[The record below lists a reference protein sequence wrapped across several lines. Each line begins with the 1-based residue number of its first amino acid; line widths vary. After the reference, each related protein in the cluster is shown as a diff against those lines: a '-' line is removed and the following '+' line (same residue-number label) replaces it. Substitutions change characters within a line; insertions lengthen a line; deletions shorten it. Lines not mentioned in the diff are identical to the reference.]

1 MKIKKHPKRASVT
14 HPDIEAV
21 ITRINAC
28 PDSELAALIRHEVP
42 PNSPWRYPRGD
53 LHCWVT
59 VLDRFDSLLAS
70 LLETYTIDK
79 PDATA
84 VQSKRFTKEDKD
96 VILEILR
103 FERIL
108 LDNSTSRKIYAS
120 YDRLQSFLFTQDL
133 QVLHATILL
142 ILRPSQQ
149 YGSHTPF
156 ELSNNKIV
164 RQRLLK
170 LVMSGGG
177 WGKLKELGY
186 DMVKLA
192 KMAEKENA
200 TGSGKEVS
208 MAAGDHDL
216 DLPAAFYELSAQ
228 FYRPSTTDTTSGN
241 PISSAVEPG
250 TATPVS
256 TELERPTQE
265 LRIQPSPL
273 GQQPPVGDDIAAVTD
288 DVELV
293 QEQQHEFETPSRPS
307 AASHLLRR
315 ADPSVVDTPIT
326 PFTPFGKTSTAPTA
340 VPQSSLGSS
349 SVTSFSRAYT
359 NSDGLTVLY
368 VPSSSIVPL
377 VRNGGKDAIGVLG
390 DLLENHS
397 ELRGVA
403 AEEKEKDDKEVK
415 GDKKDQEEGVEAE
428 KMVDTA
434 TSNTALTSNTSSQ
447 PSISKKPG
455 ASKYAAINNALRE
468 EQYDI
473 LCRLRIMLMM
483 DIKDGEMDH
492 KVKEDVLC
500 MLEIRLAALATYLYL
515 TPEEKAQTELF
526 LYEPNMVAQLADI
539 VNPNSHVSD
548 RIIAPAFMALD
559 ACAHYRYKITE
570 VMSALNA
577 NVAHGILM
585 NCYREVV
592 RRLATEQGAP
602 HELVDSLL
610 TFVAYLAS
618 SSGYGNML
626 VGAGIVPLIIDL
638 VKVTHPARGGY
649 VARAI
654 GLIDNMMYTSNNA
667 FNIFCNASGLQTLNH
682 RITVEVD
689 RLIQGEYSQ
698 FISTESDLLRRTTPL
713 KLMLRSIHRLMQAS
727 GTVDALRSLIDSE
740 LPRSLL
746 KIFNNVDKMGSSVF
760 ALAIHVTAAF
770 VHNEPTSLSILQ
782 EMKLPDALYD
792 AVKHNRHASFEI
804 LSALPNAIGAF
815 CLNQTG
821 MDLTVNRREVLGQ
834 LIHNCADPAYRD
846 ILRERDNASFLGTS
860 LDELAR
866 HHPPLKPILLD
877 ALGTLLKDL
886 VSQGQTAAVFNQW
899 EPSKYRLLTVEDDKK
914 KPDEKKDVKD
924 TSEAIVA
931 DAQDA
936 NDTRVHP
943 QVEVNGGT
951 SYTFNTSDY
960 KATKKE
966 ENQIEITVDIVAQ
979 LMQGLFH
986 NTQFGKDFL
995 AQDGLKLVLDIYG
1008 SPSLR
1013 NSFATSAIADRLH
1026 IVLRSLAEASLSKVL
1041 NGIIERIR
1049 SVMGTCRE
1057 LWDSDMQKS
1066 YLSPLIPAL
1075 REFSQVAVL
1084 VIQSADIAEEKNT
1097 EFRRLVHLNN
1107 LLSALCNLYIT
1118 VGFAHGKIAASFL
1131 QALGASSGS
1140 TFLQDLGRLH
1150 RACIWENILLKM
1162 KMANLKMKDEPNK
1175 KVVEQ
1180 SSSLGGV
1187 HSPALER
1194 SELAAAMPGASEGS
1208 QEASKSEASV
1218 EQEPNFNTVKSI
1230 AHSIPAM
1237 MTPFFQGV
1245 IKMLLF
1251 RRAEASHKLQA
1262 TPTAD
1267 TLARMMKDYLESLPK
1282 HDEEDFL
1289 LSVYSSSMVSLVH
1302 IFLFDERTTQG
1313 SLQTMLLVAF
1323 HKAGGM
1329 TLINRLVTEYAQEV
1343 ERLTAL
1349 EKAAS
1354 SPDSMQEDEETRRRR
1369 RFKLLHCYQRFQNIM
1384 NLIKS
1389 LIANKTVLESSQ
1401 TAMMTT
1407 KDKEATDPDYFMPQD
1422 LLVSL
1427 RLSVFDSIESVWQSD
1442 WLLQAPLPI
1451 TRSAVQAILSLLESV
1466 PEPTPVAASGRD
1478 TPHPFSRLVDLN
1490 SILGGIGNA
1499 SSVRSAPVVP
1509 AARRSPTV
1517 NEGFVETLTEMGFTR
1532 HAATVAL
1539 TRLNN
1544 NLPAAT
1550 EYLLTHAHLIVEP
1563 EPEPAGEAPPALV
1576 ATEASAST
1584 SEGPVNVASEIGNAD
1599 GTSSSATEGV
1609 SGESA
1614 SEPEAKPVDAKEK
1627 DADMNSSSDSGN
1639 DLQRKR
1645 DEIAEARKLFQ
1656 DKRVHTYATLPT
1668 RAIRL
1673 VDVHDSLIFDFRN
1686 AFLETAEG
1694 VEAISKS
1701 LEEFG
1706 PGILPHNE
1714 QGELA
1719 LTARLRLLAVVAHQ
1733 PTFGQKIDEPKR
1745 QALLDKLLVLPVR
1758 KEDGKRTRWL
1768 SGLLLGAESLFF
1780 WGESIKESKI
1790 EDAPLT
1796 TIIKGPLYLEAR
1808 RRLFDVSM
1816 DILHDNDLNIDEI
1829 IAILRSLVVLTRDR
1843 DLAQAFLQS
1852 EHSLQDLFRLFNI
1865 SQQDGKYMQSC
1876 ASLIA
1881 MIMRHLVEDE
1891 QILRKSMQREIRTW
1905 FQKQRGNHASVQH
1918 YISNLRAA
1926 VLRDPDVFVQATSA
1940 ECILSGTEP
1949 GRSGTYNIQLLD
1961 SKTSEEGEVK
1971 PTEAETSDEMMQVDD
1986 PFQETSEDIRKPGLQ
2001 KVMQFLTSDLVTYS
2015 KPEKQRQ
2022 IEQEGSQSSTEKRL
2036 GGNFLVLTELLGSY
2050 MDCKSALLSSTKRAG
2065 KESSMNARTR
2075 SPILNVLLN
2084 HYVTNIAFDIDV
2096 CRSHNHS
2103 VTEAQRSR
2111 LNFSNW
2117 SSSAIVALC
2126 SDPAAQANTSLKDIS
2141 PVVVNVRKTVM
2152 DVLARAIKDTTS
2164 SSEGLN
2170 ARYGRLWALSEL
2182 CYRLL
2187 TAKSTVQSKSY
2198 DDSSLHIAK
2207 IMLEKGF
2214 VPLLTNV
2221 LGEID
2226 LNYPQV
2232 KNLITAIMQPLDY
2245 LTKLSMKMAK
2255 AEKSRASD
2263 EEMSEDDTLTSEEED
2278 EDEEMAGPDDE
2289 AEAPDM
2295 YRNSSLGMFG
2305 GEMDDYLEGEDEEGD
2320 EEDDM
2325 EGDHYDDDDIGDDD
2339 SDGTEPSTDDDD
2351 EEGAEL
2357 EEEWD
2362 EDEMALEEDEE
2373 DEEEME
2379 MEDDANE
2386 FMMNDGVEDLAD
2398 GEAELM
2404 DGDGMLDGLDGMD
2417 GMDGMEGDMDDE
2429 EGMFD
2434 DEDDMG
2440 DEFDDEDDEQ
2450 SEIYEEY
2457 DALGSVVVN
2466 PLSAVSVPSA
2476 QMNNWGWAQPV
2487 RTSSQDD
2494 PHGQL
2499 RRRGHRFIGT
2509 YSVLCLRGVSKELK
2523 IDLLLPDETGYALFG
2538 RNRNSTSNVASVASH
2553 PLLQEDLP
2561 PAAVSSTGVNSQRP
2575 LPALTRPRDLPGLI
2589 RALDSLMGGN
2599 AMQVLETLAGGAG
2612 HQHGEHTIRI
2622 ETGSNGTE
2630 VRVGNRSLH
2639 YGPGGISGP
2648 QTTSNS
2654 NNQTIESTP
2663 QPTLNR
2669 WQEEEKIVAV
2679 IDAQDRL
2686 NKIITHVINIL
2697 LPAAREAEKEAK
2709 AKKAEEEAVRK
2720 RKEEEEAARQKAE
2733 KEKADE
2739 EARSQ
2744 REVASQEAIPSANTD
2759 VEMSTEGLAET
2770 EDRPRVTITIHG
2782 EEVDITETGIDPE
2795 FLEALP
2801 DDMREDVVNQHLR
2814 ERRRAVG
2821 GTSQS
2826 AVASQISPEFLDAL
2840 PPEIRAEVIQ
2850 QEAIEAARLAS
2861 ENRAGVVPNTG
2872 DADAAATGG
2881 ANSSFLASLDPA
2893 LRRVVMIDDDQMAVA
2908 MREGSRLMGLPM
2920 RAPTLAWAGRTGEAT
2935 RSSAEG
2941 GEEANVETTHKKAH
2955 SRDTIQLLD
2964 KAGIASLMR
2973 LLFFPEGFRKN
2984 YLHRILGNLCENSR
2998 NRADVVNLLLGVL
3011 QDEAGDL
3018 SLIDKQSAR
3027 VLAKPIGFTPKTTPR
3042 RKNVPETPATPVSS
3056 SSNMLSG
3063 LQAAVVPSFV
3073 AQRSFEALHHII
3085 SNNEQVAIY
3094 FLTEQDMP
3102 VTNKKAPPHKKGRG
3116 NKTST
3121 HSTYPIVI
3129 LLRLLERRQILQA
3142 SNLMEMLTALLAMLT
3157 KPLTNLLKKEDK
3169 PAAELSASDSA
3180 GQPTATESITTSSVP
3195 TTSVTAVTGTTK
3207 EAVGQK
3213 RDDSSSESPL
3223 ITTPDIPLDVLRL
3236 VVNILN
3242 NGECSSRTFSHT
3254 LTLIQHL
3261 SNIAEA
3267 KRIITEE
3274 LRDRASSLG
3283 TMLTSD
3289 LQQLAVELDKTQ
3301 GNAQD
3306 VDVSRFSP
3314 ASSNQAKL
3322 LRILK
3327 TLDYM
3332 HSSKTPGSSG
3342 WDAAGMASVAEG
3354 TAQLSEDEERV
3365 SSIFESFSFN
3375 NLWDALGDCLSVVE
3389 KQPESISIGTV
3400 LLPLVESLMVVSK
3413 YSSAKAAANRDK
3425 RSGSVTFS
3433 PMSPKETTAEPDSF
3447 LKFTNQHR
3455 AVLNIMVRNNPSLM
3469 SGSFSLLVLNPRVL
3483 DFDNKRNW
3491 FTQQLRKKP
3500 VNRDVGG
3507 TIHLNVRRQDV
3518 FNDSYRVLAGKSGE
3532 AIKYGKL
3539 NVKFHGE
3546 EGVDAG
3552 GVTREW
3558 YAVLAQSIFNPG
3570 YCLFEPCAADQLTYQ
3585 PSQRSWVNPEH
3596 IGFFRFI
3603 GKMIGKAI
3611 YDGRLLDAYFS
3622 RAFYKQIL
3630 GRKVDIRDLE
3640 SVDPEY
3646 HKSLVWMLEND
3657 ITGII
3662 DLDFSLEV
3670 EEFGAKKVI
3679 DLKENGSQIPVTE
3692 ENKQEYVK
3700 LVVEHRLESAIKE
3713 QIKAILDGFYEII
3726 PRNLISIFDP
3736 DQLELLISGV
3746 SVIDVDELKNATHLH
3761 GWKNGDP
3768 EISWFWRALRSFSQ
3782 EERARFLMFVTS
3794 SSRVPLGGFS
3804 QLQGSSGT
3812 QPFQI
3817 HKELRAKLL
3826 TAITEGAGHFGKA

>member
-21 ITRINAC
+21 ITRITAC
-28 PDSELAALIRHEVP
+28 PDADLPSILRIEVP
-42 PNSPWRYPRGD
+42 PNTPWRYPRAD
-53 LHCWVT
+53 LHSWVV
-59 VLDRFDSLLAS
+59 VLDRFDAILAS
-70 LLETYTIDK
+70 LLERYTIDQ
-79 PDATA
+79 PDATV
-84 VQSKRFTKEDKD
+84 VQREPFTQADKD
-96 VILEILR
+96 LVLEILR

-108 LDNSTSRKIYAS
+108 LDNSTSRKIYGS
-120 YDRLQSFLFTQDL
+120 YDRLQALLFTSDL
-133 QVLHATILL
+133 QVLHATVML
-142 ILRPSQQ
+142 ILRPCQQ

-192 KMAEKENA
+192 KMAEKEE
-200 TGSGKEVS
+200 GKDVTVMIAE
-208 MAAGDHDL
+208 GRENDHEL
-216 DLPAAFYELSAQ
+216 DLPTPFYELSAQ
-228 FYRPSTTDTTSGN
+228 FYRPSVTDTTVTSGN
-241 PISSAVEPG
+241 SGNDQG

-273 GQQPPVGDDIAAVTD
+273 GQASSALEDAVPAAID
-288 DVELV
+288 DVDV
-293 QEQQHEFETPSRPS
+293 APEQPQHEFETPSRPS
-307 AASHLLRR
+307 AASYLLRR
-315 ADPSVVDTPIT
+315 ADPSTVDTPIT
-326 PFTPFGKTSTAPTA
+326 PFTPYGKPAA
-340 VPQSSLGSS
+340 VVPQQASSSGGSS
-349 SVTSFSRAYT
+349 SITSVSRAYT
-359 NSDGLTVLY
+359 NSDGLTVVYL
-368 VPSSSIVPL
+368 PSSSIVPL
-377 VRNGGKDAIGVLG
+377 VKDGSKDAVAVLG
-390 DLLENHS
+390 QLLESHP

-403 AEEKEKDDKEVK
+403 EEKEEEKEEK
-415 GDKKDQEEGVEAE
+415 GKGKEETGEKKEEGEAKTE
-428 KMVDTA
+428 DAVLSA
-434 TSNTALTSNTSSQ
+434 SSSQ
-447 PSISKKPG
+447 KTISKKPPG
-455 ASKYAAINNALRE
+455 KYATINNALRE

-473 LCRLRIMLMM
+473 LCRLRIILMM
-483 DIKDGEMDH
+483 DVRDGEMSSR
-492 KVKEDVLC
+492 VKEDVTCL
-500 MLEIRLAALATYLYL
+500 LEIRLAALATYLYL
-515 TPEEKAQTELF
+515 SPEDKAQSELF
-526 LYEPNMVAQLADI
+526 LYEPNMVAQLADL

-559 ACAHYRYKITE
+559 ACAHYRYKVTE
-570 VMSALNA
+570 VVTALNA

-585 NCYREVV
+585 NSYREVIK
-592 RRLATEQGAP
+592 RLGTEEGAP
-602 HELVDSLL
+602 HELVDSVL

-626 VGAGIVPLIIDL
+626 VGAGLVPLIIDL
-638 VKVTHPARGGY
+638 IKVTHHARGGY

-667 FNIFCNASGLQTLNH
+667 FNIFCNANGLQTLNR

-689 RLIQGEYSQ
+689 RLINGEYKQ
-698 FISTESDLLRRTTPL
+698 YISTESDLLRRTTPL

-740 LPRSLL
+740 LPKSLL

-792 AVKHNRHASFEI
+792 ASEHNRQPSFEV

-821 MDLTVNRREVLGQ
+821 MDLTVNRREVLAR

-846 ILRERDNASFLGTS
+846 ILRDRDNASFLGTS

-866 HHPPLKPILLD
+866 HHPPLKPILLE
-877 ALGTLLKDL
+877 ALSTLLKDL
-886 VSQGQTAAVFNQW
+886 ATQGETAAAWNQW
-899 EPSKYRLLTVEDDKK
+899 EPSKYRLMTVEDEKN
-914 KPDEKKDVKD
+914 KPEEKKDDKD
-924 TSEAIVA
+924 AARAEAV
-931 DAQDA
+931 DLQETA

-943 QVEVNGGT
+943 QVEDNGGT
-951 SYTFNTSDY
+951 SYTFVSSDY

-1013 NSFATSAIADRLH
+1013 NSFATTAIADRLH

-1041 NGIIERIR
+1041 SGIIDRVR
-1049 SVMGTCRE
+1049 SVMGTCRG

-1075 REFSQVAVL
+1075 PTDV
-1084 VIQSADIAEEKNT
+1084 AEEKNA

-1107 LLSALCNLYIT
+1107 LLSAICNLYIT
-1118 VGFAHGKIAASFL
+1118 VGFAHGKVAVSFL

-1140 TFLQDLGRLH
+1140 TFLQDLGQLH
-1150 RACIWENILLKM
+1150 RACIWENIILKN
-1162 KMANLKMKDEPNK
+1162 KMASHKTKDEPEKNITAPTSAL
-1175 KVVEQ
+1175 E
-1180 SSSLGGV
+1180 GV
-1187 HSPALER
+1187 NSPALER
-1194 SELAAAMPGASEGS
+1194 SELAASMSAETTDS
-1208 QEASKSEASV
+1208 QDVPMAEAPL
-1218 EQEPNFNTVKSI
+1218 EQEPNFNTVKHI

-1237 MTPFFQGV
+1237 LTPFFQGV

-1262 TPTAD
+1262 APTAD
-1267 TLARMMKDYLESLPK
+1267 LLARIMKDYLEFLPK
-1282 HDEEDFL
+1282 HDEDDFL

-1323 HKAGGM
+1323 NKVGGM

-1343 ERLTAL
+1343 EQLTAL

-1354 SPDSMQEDEETRRRR
+1354 DATKSAAESESAETIHEDEEPRRRR
-1369 RFKLLHCYQRFQNIM
+1369 RLKLLHCYQRFQNIM

-1389 LIANKTVLESSQ
+1389 LVANKTVLESSQ

-1407 KDKEATDPDYFMPQD
+1407 KDKEPTDPDYFMPQD
-1422 LLVSL
+1422 LLISL

-1451 TRSAVQAILSLLESV
+1451 TRSAVRAVLSLLESV
-1466 PEPTPVAASGRD
+1466 PEPSPVAASGREA
-1478 TPHPFSRLVDLN
+1478 PHPHSRFPDLN
-1490 SILGGIGNA
+1490 ALLGAAGGPLVIRGAPGIGA
-1499 SSVRSAPVVP
+1499 AAPGVRRPPVV
-1509 AARRSPTV
+1509 
-1517 NEGFVETLTEMGFTR
+1517 NEAFVETLIEMGFSR

-1550 EYLLTHAHLIVEP
+1550 EYLLTHGHLIAEP
-1563 EPEPAGEAPPALV
+1563 EPEVAPAAAEAEAPVVEPVAVAGE
-1576 ATEASAST
+1576 TENAVSASSTAGEGIVDT
-1584 SEGPVNVASEIGNAD
+1584 SVPVSNPADTAQDQDTEMTSLDDSEN
-1599 GTSSSATEGV
+1599 
-1609 SGESA
+1609 
-1614 SEPEAKPVDAKEK
+1614 EA
-1627 DADMNSSSDSGN
+1627 
-1639 DLQRKR
+1639 QRKR
-1645 DEIAEARKLFQ
+1645 DSIAQARKQFQ
-1656 DKRVHTYATLPT
+1656 DKREHTYATLPT
-1668 RAIRL
+1668 RAIHF

-1686 AFLETAEG
+1686 AFLETTEG
-1694 VEAISKS
+1694 VEAISRS

-1706 PGILPHNE
+1706 PGVLP
-1714 QGELA
+1714 QDQKGELA

-1733 PTFGQKIDEPKR
+1733 PTFGQKIDESKR
-1745 QALLDKLLVLPVR
+1745 QALLDKLIALPVR
-1758 KEDGKRTRWL
+1758 KEDGKRTQWL
-1768 SGLLLGAESLFF
+1768 SGLLLGAESIFF
-1780 WGESIKESKI
+1780 WGESIKETRTGDI
-1790 EDAPLT
+1790 PLS
-1796 TIIKGPLYLEAR
+1796 TIIQGPLYTEAR
-1808 RRLFDVSM
+1808 RPLFDTGM
-1816 DILHDNDLNIDEI
+1816 NILHDDDLNIDEI
-1829 IAILRSLVVLTRDR
+1829 IAILRTLVVLTRDR

-1852 EHSLQDLFRLFNI
+1852 EHSLQDIFRLFNI

-1891 QILRKSMQREIRTW
+1891 AILRKSMQREIRIW
-1905 FQKQRGNHASVQH
+1905 FQKQRGNQASVQH
-1918 YISNLRAA
+1918 YVSNLRAA

-1940 ECILSGTEP
+1940 ECLLSGTEP
-1949 GRSGTYNIQLLD
+1949 GRSGTYNIQLID
-1961 SKTSEEGEVK
+1961 SKGSEEAEGK
-1971 PTEAETSDEMMQVDD
+1971 LLEAETNGEMMQVDD
-1986 PFQETSEDIRKPGLQ
+1986 PFQETSEDARKPGLQ
-2001 KVMQFLTSDLVTYS
+2001 KVMHFLTSDLITYS

-2022 IEQEGSQSSTEKRL
+2022 IEKDGTQTSTEKRL

-2065 KESSMNARTR
+2065 KESAMNVRTR
-2075 SPILNVLLN
+2075 SPILSVLLN

-2096 CRSHNHS
+2096 CRTHNHS
-2103 VTEAQRSR
+2103 VTEAQRAR

-2126 SDPAAQANTSLKDIS
+2126 SDPASQANASPKDIS
-2141 PVVVNVRKTVM
+2141 NVIVNVRKTVM
-2152 DVLARAIKDTTS
+2152 DVLARAIKEATS
-2164 SSEGLN
+2164 SAEGLN

-2187 TAKSTVQSKSY
+2187 TAKSTVQAKSY

-2214 VPLLTNV
+2214 VPLLTNL

-2232 KNLITAIMQPLDY
+2232 KILITAIMQPLDY

-2255 AEKSRASD
+2255 AEKSRSSD
-2263 EEMSEDDTLTSEEED
+2263 EEMSEADTLSSEEED
-2278 EDEEMAGPDDE
+2278 GDEDMIGPDEE

-2320 EEDDM
+2320 DEDDM
-2325 EGDHYDDDDIGDDD
+2325 EGDHYDEDDIGDED
-2339 SDGTEPSTDDDD
+2339 SDGTEPSSDEDD
-2351 EEGAEL
+2351 EDGVEL

-2362 EDEMALEEDEE
+2362 EDEMALEEDGENE
-2373 DEEEME
+2373 DEME
-2379 MEDDANE
+2379 MQDDANE
-2386 FMMNDGVEDLAD
+2386 FMMNGGVQDLAD

-2404 DGDGMLDGLDGMD
+2404 DGDVMLDDLDD
-2417 GMDGMEGDMDDE
+2417 MDGMEGDMDDE

-2434 DEDDMG
+2434 EDGMG
-2440 DEFDDEDDEQ
+2440 DEYDDEDDEQ
-2450 SEIYEEY
+2450 SEIYEEF
-2457 DALGSVVVN
+2457 DTLDSVVVN
-2466 PLSAVSVPSA
+2466 PLSAASMPSA

-2487 RTSSQDD
+2487 RTSPQDEQ
-2494 PHGQL
+2494 HGSL
-2499 RRRGHRFIGT
+2499 RRRGGHRFI
-2509 YSVLCLRGVSKELK
+2509 
-2523 IDLLLPDETGYALFG
+2523 DETGFALFG
-2538 RNRNSTSNVASVASH
+2538 RNRSSTSNVASVASH

-2561 PAAVSSTGVNSQRP
+2561 SAAMPSAALNSHRP
-2575 LPALTRPRDLPGLI
+2575 FPALNRPRDLPGLI

-2599 AMQVLETLAGGAG
+2599 AMQVLETLAGGPG

-2622 ETGSNGTE
+2622 ETGSGGTE

-2639 YGPGGISGP
+2639 YGPGGLSGTLP
-2648 QTTSNS
+2648 ISNS

-2686 NKIITHVINIL
+2686 NRIITHVINVL

-2709 AKKAEEEAVRK
+2709 AKKAEEETVRK
-2720 RKEEEEAARQKAE
+2720 RKEDEDAAREIVE
-2733 KEKADE
+2733 KERVE
-2739 EARSQ
+2739 QEARAQ
-2744 REVASQEAIPSANTD
+2744 HEAASQEGVLPINTD
-2759 VEMSTEGLAET
+2759 VEMAAEGVTETAEGA
-2770 EDRPRVTITIHG
+2770 RVTIMIHG

-2801 DDMREDVVNQHLR
+2801 DDMREDVVNQHLA
-2814 ERRRAVG
+2814 ERRRAAAG
-2821 GTSQS
+2821 SSQS
-2826 AVASQISPEFLDAL
+2826 PAASQISPEFLDAL

-2850 QEAIEAARLAS
+2850 QEAIEAARQASHPHAPQVAIPGPGDMARNAEAVQAGGARFLATLPS
-2861 ENRAGVVPNTG
+2861 GLRELVMMGRTDDEIANSIHNGSRVMGVTLPGNAAGDG
-2872 DADAAATGG
+2872 RTGG
-2881 ANSSFLASLDPA
+2881 ATRLTAD
-2893 LRRVVMIDDDQMAVA
+2893 
-2908 MREGSRLMGLPM
+2908 GSDG
-2920 RAPTLAWAGRTGEAT
+2920 
-2935 RSSAEG
+2935 
-2941 GEEANVETTHKKAH
+2941 ANLGVTNKKPP

-2964 KAGIASLMR
+2964 KAGVASLMR

-2984 YLHRILGNLCENSR
+2984 YLHRILSNLCENSK

-3011 QDEAGDL
+3011 QDEGGDL

-3027 VLAKPIGFTPKTTPR
+3027 VPTKPIGFTPKTTPR

-3056 SSNMLSG
+3056 SANMLSG
-3063 LQAAVVPSFV
+3063 LQAAIVPSFV
-3073 AQRSFEALHHII
+3073 AQRSFEALHHIA
-3085 SNNEQVAIY
+3085 SSNEQVAIY
-3094 FLTEQDMP
+3094 FLSEHDMP
-3102 VTNKKAPPHKKGRG
+3102 ATSKKAPAHKKGKG
-3116 NKTST
+3116 TKASAQP
-3121 HSTYPIVI
+3121 TYPIVI

-3157 KPLTNLLKKEDK
+3157 KPLTHLLKKEVE
-3169 PAAELSASDSA
+3169 PADAISPSD
-3180 GQPTATESITTSSVP
+3180 P
-3195 TTSVTAVTGTTK
+3195 TTTQSTTEIMHAAPEPINVTGTAKGTAAPK
-3207 EAVGQK
+3207 P
-3213 RDDSSSESPL
+3213 DDSSADSAL
-3223 ITTPDIPLDVLRL
+3223 ITTPDIPLEVLRL

-3261 SNIAEA
+3261 SFIAEA

-3274 LRDRASSLG
+3274 LRDRANSLG

-3354 TAQLSEDEERV
+3354 TAKLSEDEERV
-3365 SSIFESFSFN
+3365 SSIFESFTFN

-3413 YSSAKAAANRDK
+3413 YSSAKAAASRDK

-3433 PMSPKETTAEPDSF
+3433 PMSPREASAVEPDSF
-3447 LKFTNQHR
+3447 LKFTNNHR

-3500 VNRDVGG
+3500 ANRDVGG
-3507 TIHLNVRRQDV
+3507 TINLNVRRQDV

-3692 ENKQEYVK
+3692 ENKQEYVN
-3700 LVVEHRLESAIKE
+3700 LVVEHRLESAIKD

-3817 HKELRAKLL
+3817 HKLYRHDVLPSSATCFNELLLPSYSSYEELRAKLL
-3826 TAITEGAGHFGKA
+3826 TAITEGAGYFGKS